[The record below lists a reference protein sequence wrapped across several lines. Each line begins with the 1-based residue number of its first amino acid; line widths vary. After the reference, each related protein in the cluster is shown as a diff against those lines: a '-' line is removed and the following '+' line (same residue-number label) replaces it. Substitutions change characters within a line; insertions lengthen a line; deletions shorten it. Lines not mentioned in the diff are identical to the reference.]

1 MSQQINL
8 INPSLIKQKDFL
20 TSVNMA
26 LSYALVALLLTGWYG
41 YNKMQL
47 DTVQKQR
54 DQLAANLEQ
63 VQNTLTQATAARAPR
78 EIDKGLQQELAKL
91 EGKYQMQTQILST
104 IAHGLNESSNGLAAY
119 LRGFAKQ
126 SVDGLWLTGISIDN
140 DQHAMTIRGR
150 SLQADLLP
158 LYIERLSKEP
168 VFSGHEFGGL
178 LIKRPLAKEVKAM
191 PAAANSD
198 ISLAQNLAKTTNNSA
213 NTKVETMP
221 KAELAPYVEFE
232 LKALE
237 IAKNETDTK
246 PATGAPTL

>member
-20 TSVNMA
+20 TSTNIA
-26 LSYALVALLLTGWYG
+26 LSYALAALLMTTWYG
-41 YNKMQL
+41 YNKTQL
-47 DTVQKQR
+47 DLVQKQR
-54 DQLAANLEQ
+54 DQLVANLEQ
-63 VQNTLTQATAARAPR
+63 VQNSLAKANAARAPH
-78 EIDKGLQQELAKL
+78 ETDKGLEQELAAL
-91 EGKYQMQTQILST
+91 EGKQQMQTQILST
-104 IAHGLNESSNGLAAY
+104 IEHGLNDSGNGLAAY
-119 LRGFAKQ
+119 LQGFAKQ

-140 DQHAMTIRGR
+140 DHHAMTIRGR

-178 LIKRPLAKEVKAM
+178 QIKRPVAKEVKAM
-191 PAAANSD
+191 PVAAN
-198 ISLAQNLAKTTNNSA
+198 NSVVTQA
-213 NTKVETMP
+213 ETMQ
-221 KAELAPYVEFE
+221 KAALAPYVEFE

-246 PATGAPTL
+246 PATGAPAL